1 MPAWREGDCMK
12 KWNLLLVVL
21 LTPLFLL
28 AKTTV
33 VYHTSDT
40 HGFFFPRNGVGGFAA
55 LQAVLNKGPKNY
67 LLLDSGDFAN
77 GTVETRNSKGLKAV
91 QIMNKMGYDATTLGN
106 HEFDF
111 KAANFPP
118 IVAGLDFPMLAAN
131 FFEKDTQKY
140 PPHIAPYTIIT
151 RNGVKFAIIGLGNR
165 HPTNSADGYYFA
177 KPLVALEN
185 ALNKVE
191 KENPDVVIVLAHDS
205 IADDKHG
212 TQSYLADLAKEFG
225 GRVHIVFGGHA
236 HKIVQNRHINGVLF
250 VESGCYVNFVSK
262 VQVETDDKTGKFVA
276 AKSEIIPL
284 IISKTGEDKTIQKYL
299 ETLREPGVDTQIGT
313 TTQMLS
319 KMPTASDRLD
329 SPLNDWIADLI
340 KNYSG
345 AQIAIHNNGGTRVD
359 MPKGVITKRDLID
372 IHPFDNTVTEV
383 RVKGKF
389 LKKFIKGGFAPRS
402 LFTYSGLQINYKKD
416 KKGNITDI
424 EILLD
429 GKPLENN
436 KEYTVAT
443 NTYVAGGGSEGHLF
457 SKIPDQDKRQ
467 VGTKTI
473 RDLVEDGFKNGPVS
487 APQTGRIK
495 QVN

>member
-1 MPAWREGDCMK
+1 MK
-12 KWNLLLVVL
+12 KINLLLIVL
-21 LTPLFLL
+21 LMPLFVF

-55 LQAVLNKGPKNY
+55 LEAVLKSGPKNY

-77 GTVETRNSKGLKAV
+77 GTVETRSSKGLKAAA
-91 QIMNKMGYDATTLGN
+91 IMNKMGYDATTLGN

-111 KAANFPP
+111 KAAQFPNL
-118 IVAGLDFPMLAAN
+118 VAELNFPMLAAN

-140 PPHIAPYTIIT
+140 PPHIAPYTFIT

-165 HPTNSADGYYFA
+165 TPTNPADGYYFS

-185 ALNKVE
+185 ALNQVE

-212 TQSYLADLAKEFG
+212 TKSYLADIAKEFG
-225 GRVHIVFGGHA
+225 GRVHIVMGGHA
-236 HKIVQNRHINGVLF
+236 HKIVQNRRVNGVLF

-262 VQVETDDKTGKFVA
+262 VTVETDDKTGKFVS

-284 IISKTGEDKTIQKYL
+284 IISKTGEDKSIKKYL
-299 ETLREPGVDTQIGT
+299 ETLREPNVDTPVGT
-313 TTQMLS
+313 TTEILS
-319 KMPTASDRLD
+319 KMPTAPDRLD
-329 SPLNDWIADLI
+329 SPLNDWVADLLQ
-340 KNYSG
+340 NYSG

-359 MPKGVITKRDLID
+359 MPKGPITKRDLID
-372 IHPFDNTVTEV
+372 IHPFDNTITIVK
-383 RVKGKF
+383 VKGKF
-389 LKKFIKGGFAPRS
+389 LKKFIKNGFAPRS
-402 LFTYSGLQINYKKD
+402 LFTYAGLQINYQKD

-424 EILLD
+424 EILLN

-436 KEYTVAT
+436 KEYTVVT
-443 NTYVAGGGSEGHLF
+443 NSYIAGGGSEGHLF
-457 SKIPDQDKRQ
+457 KKLPASAKKLAGP
-467 VGTKTI
+467 KTI
-473 RDLVEDGFKNGPVS
+473 RDLMEDGLKTGPLS